1 LPLRHEAAPD
11 FPLWLLRRFSG
22 IMLIVLSRT
31 SCSEFHAR
39 GELVLLLVVA
49 DLTMPEF
56 VSRGL
61 SEAGYRVDSTGEIET
76 ALVPAAKEAS
86 LSTKA
91 FGNPLR

>member
-1 LPLRHEAAPD
+1 
-11 FPLWLLRRFSG
+11 
-22 IMLIVLSRT
+22 M
-31 SCSEFHAR
+31 
-39 GELVLLLVVA
+39 LLLVVA